1 MKNLLPILFLAFMSN
16 ISFAQSDDLPEN
28 TGDNFSLEG
37 ALALFKKSSS
47 VEEFETLI
55 NNESSNVNNL
65 DLNNDGQI
73 DYVSVVDI
81 QQNNAHILILSTYLS
96 GTEKQDIATINIEKT
111 GNDQATLQM
120 IGDQDLYAENTIVEP
135 FDTNETIIN
144 AKGPAGTTVEINQIL
159 VNVWL
164 WPSVRFI
171 YAPSYIVWRSPY
183 RWAAY
188 PRWFRP
194 WRPFGYRNFYN
205 RCAPNRIYY
214 RRTPN
219 YRVNYSRNFYAPRRS
234 SSKLIVHNNRRGNTT
249 VIRTNN
255 NRGGRVNVNNNNRNP
270 NRNNNRGGGRGR
282 R

>member
-135 FDTNETIIN
+135 FDTNETIIKIPV
-144 AKGPAGTTVEINQIL
+144 AKWSPRSKPSWISC
-159 VNVWL
+159 
-164 WPSVRFI
+164 PSVR
-171 YAPSYIVWRSPY
+171 RSPNNI
-183 RWAAY
+183 A
-188 PRWFRP
+188 
-194 WRPFGYRNFYN
+194 
-205 RCAPNRIYY
+205 
-214 RRTPN
+214 RR
-219 YRVNYSRNFYAPRRS
+219 VDKS
-234 SSKLIVHNNRRGNTT
+234 NTW
-249 VIRTNN
+249 
-255 NRGGRVNVNNNNRNP
+255 P
-270 NRNNNRGGGRGR
+270 
-282 R
+282 